1 VSVLL
6 DANALLAVLVAE
18 PAMDRVLSLI
28 RQGNTAMTGA
38 NIAEVFDVGVRRK
51 GLSPARMTE
60 LVEPLFEGPIACV
73 PLDQGP
79 AGPAGVLRGERYHR
93 SKCRISLADAILL
106 AAARPTDKIATSDS
120 EVLSIA
126 AELGVETIEL
136 PPSSG

>member
-1 VSVLL
+1 VRVLL
-6 DANALLAVLVAE
+6 DANALLAVLVIE

-28 RQGNTAMTGA
+28 RQGNAAMTGA

-73 PLDQGP
+73 PVGQSL
-79 AGPAGVLRGERYHR
+79 AGAAGLLRGGRYHR
-93 SKCRISLADAILL
+93 SKSRISLADAVLL

-120 EVLSIA
+120 GVLAIA
-126 AELGVETIEL
+126 ADLGIETIEL
-136 PPSSG
+136 PPSGG